1 MTMWESEFMQGR
13 LRIAMNP
20 TNERLLFEISSP
32 TGEAAPLSLEMN
44 QSEMFELLHVFLQ
57 LNRSFNRE
65 TMYFDELEAPTS
77 LSRYAAGN

>member
-1 MTMWESEFMQGR
+1 MTMWESELKQGQ

-20 TNERLLFEISSP
+20 TNESLLVQISPPS
-32 TGEAAPLSLEMN
+32 GEASPLSLELN

-65 TMYFDELEAPTS
+65 TMYFDDPEAPPS
-77 LSRYAAGN
+77 PMPSAAGE